1 MNTVLSTYA
10 ASVSAL
16 KRNPSRLLDEAEGEA
31 IAILNHNKPTA
42 YLVPAERYEEMM
54 EALDDLRLAEIV
66 QERAEE
72 KGAAKEVNPDE
83 L

>member
-1 MNTVLSTYA
+1 MDTVLSTFA

-66 QERAEE
+66 QERKGE
-72 KGAAKEVNPDE
+72 KGAAKEVCPDE

>member
-1 MNTVLSTYA
+1 MDTVLSTFA

-66 QERAEE
+66 QERKGE
-72 KGAAKEVNPDE
+72 KEAAKEVNPDE

>member
-1 MNTVLSTYA
+1 MDTILSTYA

-16 KRNPSRLLDEAEGEA
+16 KRNPSRLLEEAEGEA

-66 QERAEE
+66 QERVGE
-72 KGAAKEVNPDE
+72 KEAAKEVNPDE

>member
-1 MNTVLSTYA
+1 MDTVLSTYA

-66 QERAEE
+66 QERKGE
-72 KGAAKEVNPDE
+72 KEAAKEVNPDE

>member
-1 MNTVLSTYA
+1 MDTVLSTFA

-16 KRNPSRLLDEAEGEA
+16 KRNPSRLLDEAEGET

-66 QERAEE
+66 QERAGE

>member
-1 MNTVLSTYA
+1 M
-10 ASVSAL
+10 
-16 KRNPSRLLDEAEGEA
+16 RAEGEA

-66 QERAEE
+66 QERKGE
-72 KGAAKEVNPDE
+72 KGAAKE
-83 L
+83 

>member
-1 MNTVLSTYA
+1 
-10 ASVSAL
+10 L

-66 QERAEE
+66 QERVGE
-72 KGAAKEVNPDE
+72 KGAAKEVSPDE

>member
-1 MNTVLSTYA
+1 MDTILSTYA

-16 KRNPSRLLDEAEGEA
+16 KRNPSRLLEEAEGEA

-42 YLVPAERYEEMM
+42 YLVPAERYEEMK

-66 QERAEE
+66 QERVGE
-72 KGAAKEVNPDE
+72 KEAAKEVSPDE